1 MQRYDCHK
9 PVFPHKMYFG
19 EYYSIVRKYSIVV
32 YKIYGVGERSFHPN
46 FTFPCAIVLSSS
58 SGEKASLMVKN
69 L

>member
-1 MQRYDCHK
+1 
-9 PVFPHKMYFG
+9 MYFG